1 MTGPSAPGSPAPE
14 PPATDVS
21 PRQPVLRLAD
31 LAGRHVAVW
40 GLGREGAA
48 AARAALRAGAARVEA
63 VSDAAPPAAELEAWS
78 AGGLGAVAV
87 RGLDALGAADVVV
100 LSPGV
105 SRYRAEV
112 GALLAHGVPLTG
124 GTELFLADQG
134 PRTIAVTGSK
144 GKSTVTRLTAHLL
157 QAVGREAVA
166 AGNIG
171 SALLDLLP
179 GLERGTPPGPLVVA
193 EVSSY
198 QAATVSSPPRVAVL
212 TSLFPD
218 HLPWHGG
225 VERYYGDKLRLF
237 AAGPAVRLV
246 NGADATVAGL
256 LGDPAL
262 AGATRYGDAAARV
275 QVTGEGPDAAV
286 VVAGRPVLA
295 LRASRLPGVHNHVNV
310 AAAVAVLDAL
320 GVDVAA
326 EQPELTAALATF
338 APLPHRLEAVAT
350 VGGVTFVD
358 DTLATTAQAA
368 VAACEAYPDR
378 PLTLLAGGLD
388 RGIDYEP
395 LVAHLRERAVRT
407 PLAVVAMGPAGGRIT
422 AALPGVRVE
431 RTDDVA
437 DAVRVAAKLTP
448 PGGVVL
454 FSPAAPSPAEYGSY
468 ERRSAAFAAA
478 VHDLASAAPGR
489 GAAGNS

>member
-1 MTGPSAPGSPAPE
+1 
-14 PPATDVS
+14 V
-21 PRQPVLRLAD
+21 V
-31 LAGRHVAVW
+31 VW

-48 AARAALRAGAARVEA
+48 AARAALRAGAADVAA
-63 VSDAAPPAAELEAWS
+63 VTDTPPSPAELDAW
-78 AGGLGAVAV
+78 AGAGLAAVGV
-87 RGLDALGAADVVV
+87 RGLEALASADAVL

-105 SRYRAEV
+105 SRYREEV
-112 GALLAHGVPLTG
+112 VALLARGVPVTG
-124 GTELFLADQG
+124 GTELFLAEQG
-134 PRTIAVTGSK
+134 ARTVAVTGSK

-157 QAVGREAVA
+157 QALGHDAVA

-179 GLERGTPPGPLVVA
+179 GLPADPAAGPLVVA

-198 QAATVSSPPRVAVL
+198 QAALVTSPPRVAVL

-218 HLPWHGG
+218 HLPWHGSLD
-225 VERYYGDKLRLF
+225 RYYGDKLRLF
-237 AAGPAVRLV
+237 AAGPRVGLV
-246 NGADATVAGL
+246 NGADPTVTGL

-262 AGATRYGDAAARV
+262 AGATPYGAAESRV
-275 QVTGEGPDAAV
+275 RVHGEGADAAV
-286 VVAGRPVLA
+286 LVAGRRVVG

-320 GVDVAA
+320 DLDVAA
-326 EQPELTAALATF
+326 HAGRLEEALAAF
-338 APLPHRLEAVAT
+338 APLPHRLEPVAVAGT
-350 VGGVTFVD
+350 VTYVD
-358 DTLATTAQAA
+358 DSLATTAQAA
-368 VAACEAYPDR
+368 VAACEAFAGR

-388 RGIDYEP
+388 RGIDYDP
-395 LVAHLRERAVRT
+395 LTAYLAARAGRT
-407 PLAVVAMGPAGGRIT
+407 PLTVVAMGPAGGRIA

-437 DAVRVAAKLTP
+437 DAVRVAAKLTA

-468 ERRSAAFAAA
+468 ERRSAAFAATA
-478 VHDLASAAPGR
+478 RELAGGS
-489 GAAGNS
+489 